1 MRMLEAFIL
10 GVPYLFLK
18 KIPYAWLL
26 AVVLWN
32 WTPVVSGMLLAV
44 VLLGL
49 AMMAWQQRAWENKIM
64 REFSD
69 GSDNPY
75 LDHPHV
81 SRTFQIRNLL
91 IVIAIS
97 GLLGWLMDGQIGR
110 IELSGAQW
118 FLLIA
123 GFMLLI
129 KDAVLFGAAVTI
141 IITDQGVGIRY
152 LPGYVDYRLFFKFFE
167 IRQVALT
174 KVPERFPRHWEVLT
188 PQRHP
193 KEGILLHT
201 AKREGPSKL
210 IRSEVL
216 LAPTDMQQFLGKLAG
231 HVAVTEEGSSASS
244 D

>member
-18 KIPYAWLL
+18 KIPYAWLF
-26 AVVLWN
+26 AIILWN
-32 WTPVVSGMLLAV
+32 WVPVFSGILLAV

-49 AMMAWQQRAWENKIM
+49 GMMAWQQRAWENQIV

-69 GSDNPY
+69 GVGIPY
-75 LDHPHV
+75 LDHPHA
-81 SRTFQIRNLL
+81 SRAFQIRNLL

-97 GLLGWLMDGQIGR
+97 AMLGWLMDGRIGR
-110 IELSGAQW
+110 IELNRVQW

-123 GFMLLI
+123 GFMLLY

-152 LPGYVDYRLFFKFFE
+152 LPGYTDYRQFFKFFE
-167 IRQVALT
+167 IRQAVRT
-174 KVPERFPRHWEVLT
+174 KVPENYPRHWDVLT
-188 PQRHP
+188 PRRHP
-193 KEGILLHT
+193 KEGILLYT
-201 AKREGPSKL
+201 AKREGPSNQ

-216 LAPTDMQQFLGKLAG
+216 LAPTDMQQFLEKLAG
-231 HVAVTEEGSSASS
+231 HVAVTQAASAST